1 MLLERELTDLPG
13 RYSVHAH
20 QHPSPPDRSERQVPR
35 RRTLPPR
42 TTEPVDAASAGGGS
56 TTGVAQRILALQRL
70 AGNAAVGRVLAADV
84 GQTLAAAT
92 GAGRSLAAGGASAL
106 AVQRAPW
113 VDPESEFRM
122 GTAAQLEP
130 LIEDLIRDVF
140 GLTAR
145 VGLGGGAGVAAR
157 EQVRG
162 VHDLDLRVDVEGLL
176 AASNADER
184 ARAKEQRQDILTSI
198 GSVIGT
204 SSITDTTVR
213 GSYGGVE
220 VSVTLAPVPTESR
233 RMPVIQEGG
242 WAADEPTVPLR
253 VVTADQAVTDKIK
266 AFAGRAGEDQ
276 TEKRARDAVDI
287 AALLRGRLM
296 PEAAEEIWAA
306 MKGDPKG
313 PSSLRSF
320 RQEWQRLKK
329 LAPKPGTSTVDDGRT
344 AGLPLLVGDVLTI
357 MDELTQHL
365 DNRLK
370 EGRKA
375 KKSAAPAAP
384 PAGSAPSTSDGSA

>member
-1 MLLERELTDLPG
+1 M
-13 RYSVHAH
+13 
-20 QHPSPPDRSERQVPR
+20 
-35 RRTLPPR
+35 
-42 TTEPVDAASAGGGS
+42 
-56 TTGVAQRILALQRL
+56 AQRILALQRL

-344 AGLPLLVGDVLTI
+344 AGLPLLVGDVLAI